1 MVNVGLPG
9 SLILYLTEPLCRSES
24 MIPAVL
30 QFWNISNRTVLF
42 IRGSVALSAGLK
54 QQLFRQLHLR
64 SITFSKKYSV
74 RYHVGGSDTQL
85 TAPQAHR
92 PVFQFAMKLNVITLG
107 IVVLF
112 ISISKCWIMRS
123 VGDKTGRKSLRG
135 GWSLHDGCAKC
146 SGIRRRVSQKW
157 R

>member
-24 MIPAVL
+24 MILAVL

-64 SITFSKKYSV
+64 SITFSKST
-74 RYHVGGSDTQL
+74 RFDTMLEGAIPNLQ
-85 TAPQAHR
+85 PRR
-92 PVFQFAMKLNVITLG
+92 PTDQFSN
-107 IVVLF
+107 
-112 ISISKCWIMRS
+112 
-123 VGDKTGRKSLRG
+123 
-135 GWSLHDGCAKC
+135 
-146 SGIRRRVSQKW
+146 SQ
-157 R
+157 

>member
-42 IRGSVALSAGLK
+42 IRGSAGLK

-64 SITFSKKYSV
+64 SITFSKST
-74 RYHVGGSDTQL
+74 RFDTMLEGAIPNLQ
-85 TAPQAHR
+85 PRR
-92 PVFQFAMKLNVITLG
+92 PTDQFSN
-107 IVVLF
+107 
-112 ISISKCWIMRS
+112 
-123 VGDKTGRKSLRG
+123 
-135 GWSLHDGCAKC
+135 
-146 SGIRRRVSQKW
+146 SQ
-157 R
+157 